1 MRQVHYIY
9 QNTLGQ
15 SLHSQMR
22 QVHYIYQSTLGQ
34 SLHSQMR
41 QVHYIY
47 QSTLGQSLHSQMR
60 QVHYIYQSTLGQSLH
75 SQMRQV
81 HYIYQNTLGQSLH
94 SQMRQVHYIYQST
107 LGQSLHSQMR
117 QCLQKPYVRSLSSYK
132 LHRTASPFDR
142 RVTCLEWHPSLPTTL
157 AVGSKGGDVVLWD
170 YSVINKTSFIQ
181 GVGPGGSITALKFNP
196 YNPTQLF
203 TSSVRGTTTLQDFN
217 GTTLRV
223 FTNTES
229 WEDPGVFTYC
239 PWTLVIN
246 TGIGLFVFIMQKG
259 AGDFIGGMTFSP
271 TDPSK
276 VYLASGDGTLTEQS
290 FQGGPATVLSRVQD
304 CGHDHHNVCLWYCC
318 VDVSLSRQ
326 MLVTGDNIGRVL
338 LLGMDGHQV
347 FNEKLHKAKVTHAEF
362 NPRCDWLMA
371 TASVDH
377 TVKLWD
383 LRNIKDKNSYLHEMV
398 HDKAVNSA
406 YFNPV
411 DCSKLLTT
419 DQYDQIRV
427 YSSSDW
433 STPQQIIQH
442 PHRQFQHL
450 TPIKASWHPLYD
462 LMVVGRYPDE
472 RVCPGALRTIDI
484 YDANTGELA
493 CQLLDP
499 NAPGIISVNKFNPM
513 GDVLGS
519 GMGVNILVW
528 NRSETLA
535 GKQQRGQQEAGVQVG
550 RGRGQRRR
558 RGEARRRG
566 EGRGED
572 EDDIGKLKKKL
583 SSSSTTRTRTSRDKQ
598 HNSQTRKGPDK

>member
-1 MRQVHYIY
+1 MARAKKGPSEASESKQKSRRQNGETSGAAGQTISTKLR
-9 QNTLGQ
+9 QKKDGTNTLKTGPVFPTTMIRT
-15 SLHSQMR
+15 SVGKRSGPGSIL
-22 QVHYIYQSTLGQ
+22 
-34 SLHSQMR
+34 
-41 QVHYIY
+41 
-47 QSTLGQSLHSQMR
+47 
-60 QVHYIYQSTLGQSLH
+60 
-75 SQMRQV
+75 
-81 HYIYQNTLGQSLH
+81 
-94 SQMRQVHYIYQST
+94 HYIYQST

-117 QCLQKPYVRSLSSYK
+117 QCLQEPFVRSLSSYK

-142 RVTCLEWHPSLPTTL
+142 RVTCLEWHPSHPTTL

-170 YSVINKTSFIQ
+170 YNVLNKTSFIQ
-181 GVGPGGSITALKFNP
+181 G
-196 YNPTQLF
+196 
-203 TSSVRGTTTLQDFN
+203 
-217 GTTLRV
+217 
-223 FTNTES
+223 
-229 WEDPGVFTYC
+229 
-239 PWTLVIN
+239 
-246 TGIGLFVFIMQKG
+246 KG
-259 AGDFIGGMTFSP
+259 AGDFIGGMTFSL

-290 FQGGPATVLSRVQD
+290 FQGGPGTVLSRVQD

-347 FNEKLHKAKVTHAEF
+347 FNGKLHKAKVTHAEF

-383 LRNIKDKNSYLHEMV
+383 LRNIKDKDTYLHEMV

-450 TPIKASWHPLYD
+450 TPIKATWHPLYD

-528 NRSETLA
+528 NREETLA
-535 GKQQRGQQEAGVQVG
+535 GKQQRGELQQEAGVQVG
-550 RGRGQRRR
+550 RGRGQWRR
-558 RGEARRRG
+558 RGETRRG
-566 EGRGED
+566 GGTGGRGGED

-583 SSSSTTRTRTSRDKQ
+583 SSSLGTRTRTARDTEGSK
-598 HNSQTRKGPDK
+598 